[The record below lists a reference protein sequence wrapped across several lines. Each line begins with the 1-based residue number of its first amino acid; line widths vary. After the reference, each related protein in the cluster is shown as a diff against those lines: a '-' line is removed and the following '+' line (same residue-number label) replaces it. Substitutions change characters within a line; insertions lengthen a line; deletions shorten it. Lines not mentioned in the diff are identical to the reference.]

1 VADEDYD
8 KASEIKGEVDSL
20 RAEIEEKVSYTASII
35 LPVTFVCTGER
46 GR

>member
-20 RAEIEEKVSYTASII
+20 RAEIEEKVGHTAPSI
-35 LPVTFVCTGER
+35 
-46 GR
+46 